1 MTKKQELKI
10 ILKGICKLRSEIE
23 LLSIKLLP
31 TVKLRK
37 EEQNLSILEKK
48 KILFQRKE
56 FVDLFNRLQ
65 GMYSMIGQESKSFIK
80 VL

>member
-1 MTKKQELKI
+1 MTKKAELKI
-10 ILKGICKLRSEIE
+10 ILQGICKLRSEIE